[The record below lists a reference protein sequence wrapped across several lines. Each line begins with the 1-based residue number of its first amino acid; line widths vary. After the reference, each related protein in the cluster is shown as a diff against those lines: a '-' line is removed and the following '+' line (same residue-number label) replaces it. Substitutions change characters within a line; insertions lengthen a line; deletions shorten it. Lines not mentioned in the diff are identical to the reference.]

1 MYPPRLGVVAQD
13 PVLSCQGL
21 PLTDPCWIAIGNG
34 TVDTS
39 GNPVN
44 DVGSGGGGTLPAPTF
59 DPIMPDGPFGSN
71 VGTYLPGQMPPIQLR
86 VTGAPGEG
94 DVGGSG
100 TSTGL
105 PWYIWAMIGLVGY
118 RSLRKSRGG
127 GSWE

>member
-1 MYPPRLGVVAQD
+1 MYPTRLGVVAQD
-13 PVLSCQGL
+13 PVFTCQGL

-34 TVDTS
+34 TTDTS

-59 DPIMPDGPFGSN
+59 DPIMPDVPVIALDYG
-71 VGTYLPGQMPPIQLR
+71 VAGQQQPILLG
-86 VTGAPGEG
+86 VTGTPGP
-94 DVGGSG
+94 VAASA
-100 TSTGL
+100 GL